1 MAAQGLTNRQIA
13 QALFVSA
20 RTVEAQ
26 LHQAYAKLAIGGR
39 AQLAKALATDAR
51 TATTANLK

>member
-1 MAAQGLTNRQIA
+1 MASEGLTNRQIA

-26 LHQAYAKLAIGGR
+26 LHQAYRKLRITGR
-39 AQLAKALATDAR
+39 AELAAALHSAAEI
-51 TATTANLK
+51 